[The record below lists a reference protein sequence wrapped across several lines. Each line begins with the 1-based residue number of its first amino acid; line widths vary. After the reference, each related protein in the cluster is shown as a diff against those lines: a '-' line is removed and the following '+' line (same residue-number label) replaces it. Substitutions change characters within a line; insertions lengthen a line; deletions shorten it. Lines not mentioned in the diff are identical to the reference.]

1 MELARYD
8 FADAPTL
15 SSEEIAEIL
24 PQIDSLVSWAEDIKS
39 YALQQAL
46 SGVRY
51 PGYKLVEGRSRRV
64 YKDPSAIMDILS
76 EAGYTPDK
84 FLKPAELIGVTDM
97 TKLLTKKRFEELL
110 GAYMDKPQGKPT
122 LAPLTDKRPEFVPAA
137 DEFENLD
144 D

>member
-1 MELARYD
+1 MA
-8 FADAPTL
+8 
-15 SSEEIAEIL
+15 
-24 PQIDSLVSWAEDIKS
+24 
-39 YALQQAL
+39 
-46 SGVRY
+46 
-51 PGYKLVEGRSRRV
+51 GYK
-64 YKDPSAIMDILS
+64 
-76 EAGYTPDK
+76 PDM